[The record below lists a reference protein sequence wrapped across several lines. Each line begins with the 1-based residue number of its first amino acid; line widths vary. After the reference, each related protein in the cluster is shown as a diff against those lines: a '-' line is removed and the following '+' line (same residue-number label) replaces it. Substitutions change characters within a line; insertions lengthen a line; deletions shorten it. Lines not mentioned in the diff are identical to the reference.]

1 MTSRAARTNPFS
13 TRLNRP
19 LEIAVHTKRL
29 IVTGLI
35 SMVLAAGCSKPSAD
49 ELFAKGNDYFEKNL
63 IREAIV
69 QYQLAA
75 QASPKRADIR
85 TKLAEA
91 YLRNGDGNNSL
102 KQSVIAADLL
112 PNDIKAQLDAG
123 ALLLI
128 AGAFEDA
135 KGRAG
140 KALAIDPKRTDALI
154 LMGNAMAGLRD
165 LDGALNQYQEAMAL
179 NPKGAQAYTNI
190 GAIQFSRGQVA
201 EAEATFRKA
210 IAAAPESIPAHLAL
224 ASFLWAGKRFTEAE
238 AELKAALAIDPQNLG
253 TNRALG
259 SFYMA
264 TGHGANAEPYFK
276 KVTEG
281 INTDQAQLALAD
293 YYIAMGR
300 MTDAKAILEPLNK
313 KADFKGPVPLRLA
326 SIAETENNRGL
337 ATTIVAKVLEKT
349 PSYAPAR
356 IFNIRLL
363 SADGKID
370 QAIAE
375 AQTLIRDDP
384 NTPAAA
390 EANLVVGEIETNR
403 DRTDE
408 AIKAFEEVLRIQPQS
423 VQAATALAVVHL
435 RVGNADRAETYAKQ
449 VLAAQPTNPMA
460 RSIVVRAN
468 LMRNQPDRA
477 KAEMAG
483 LEKDFP
489 NSVPVLNLKA
499 ANELAAGHIDAAKAL
514 YDKVTATAPENLEAL
529 EGLVLVDLA
538 KKQPKA
544 AADRVD
550 AALQK
555 LPPSTELLMISARAH
570 AAAGNLQRTEALLR
584 QAIDRE
590 PARLAAY
597 GALGQLYV
605 HENRLDDAKDQ
616 FTELLKR
623 NPRSIAINTMLGML
637 LEAKKDIAGA
647 EAQYQKT
654 LGVDQ
659 NAAVAA
665 NNLAWIY
672 VASNRDLDVAIQLA
686 QTALKSLPEDPH
698 VNDTLGWAYF
708 RKGQYGQAIRH
719 LEMSLSR
726 DQSDAAVH
734 YHLGMAYVRNGDP
747 TKGAKSLQKALS
759 MNQPFDGIEEARRT
773 LAEAS
778 KK

>member
-1 MTSRAARTNPFS
+1 M
-13 TRLNRP
+13 
-19 LEIAVHTKRL
+19 EIAVHTKRL
-29 IVTGLI
+29 FVTGLI
-35 SMVLAAGCSKPSAD
+35 AVLFAAGCSKPSAD
-49 ELFAKGNDYFEKNL
+49 ALFAKGNEYFDKNL
-63 IREAIV
+63 VREAIV

-75 QASPKRADIR
+75 QADPKRGDIR
-85 TKLAEA
+85 IKLAEA
-91 YLRNGDGNNSL
+91 YLRNGDGTNSL

-112 PNDIKAQLDAG
+112 PNDVKVQMNTG

-135 KGRAG
+135 KGRAA
-140 KALAIDPKRTDALI
+140 KVLALDPKNTDALI

-165 LDGALNQYQEAMAL
+165 LDGALNQYQEALAL
-179 NPKGAQAYTNI
+179 NPKGAQASMNI

-201 EAEATFRKA
+201 DAEATFKKA
-210 IAAAPESIPAHLAL
+210 VAAAPDNINAHLAL
-224 ASFLWAGKRFTEAE
+224 ASFYWAGKRFSEAE
-238 AELKAALAIDPQNLG
+238 TELKAALALDPQNLG

-259 SFYMA
+259 SYYMA
-264 TGHGANAEPYFK
+264 TGHGAQAEPYFK

-300 MTDAKAILEPLNK
+300 MADAKAILEPLNK
-313 KADFKGPVPLRLA
+313 KADFTGPVPLRLA
-326 SIAETENNRGL
+326 SIAESENNRGL
-337 ATTIVAKVLEKT
+337 ASTIVAKVLEKT
-349 PSYAPAR
+349 PNYSPAR

-363 SADGKID
+363 MVDGKID
-370 QAIAE
+370 QAVTE
-375 AQTLIRDDP
+375 AQTLIRDEP
-384 NTPAAA
+384 NAAAAA
-390 EANLVVGEIETNR
+390 EANLVIGEIETNR

-423 VQAATALAVVHL
+423 VQAASSLAIVHL

-449 VLAAQPTNPMA
+449 VLAVQPTNPMA

-468 LMRNQPDRA
+468 LMRNQPDKA
-477 KAEMAG
+477 KAEMAM

-489 NSVPVLNLKA
+489 NSVQMLNLKA
-499 ANELAAGHIDAAKAL
+499 ASELAMGHIDAAKAL
-514 YDKVTATAPENLEAL
+514 YDKVSAVAPENLETL

-550 AALQK
+550 AALKK
-555 LPPSTELLMISARAH
+555 LPPSADLLMIAARAH
-570 AAAGNLQRTEALLR
+570 AAAGNLDRTEALLR

-590 PARLAAY
+590 PSRLAAY

-623 NPRSIAINTMLGML
+623 NPRSIAVNTMLGML
-637 LEAKKDIAGA
+637 LEAKKDVAGA

-654 LGVDQ
+654 LGIDQ

-672 VASNRDLDVAIQLA
+672 VASNRNLDVAIQLA
-686 QTALKSLPEDPH
+686 QTAIKSLPEEPH

-708 RKGQYGQAIRH
+708 RKGNLGQAIHH

-726 DQSDAAVH
+726 DQTDPAVH
-734 YHLGMAYVRNGDP
+734 YHLGMAYVRNGDVA
-747 TKGAKSLQKALS
+747 KGAKSLQKALA
-759 MNQPFDGIEEARRT
+759 MNQSFEGADEARKT
-773 LAEAS
+773 LAEAN